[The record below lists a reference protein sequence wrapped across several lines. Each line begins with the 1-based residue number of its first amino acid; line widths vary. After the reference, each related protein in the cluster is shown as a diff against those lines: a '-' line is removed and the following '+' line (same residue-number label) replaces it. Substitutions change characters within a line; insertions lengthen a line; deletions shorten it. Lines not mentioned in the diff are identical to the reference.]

1 MSWENILRSY
11 ELDDFIIKAKPKR
24 GPKKPTPKKTEKA
37 AEEKVVDLGVATV
50 TVVTTQSLKKLIKD
64 IEDWWSKC
72 NSLKLEAIGVKGAK
86 KDSLLEH
93 CMFHVDTS
101 VQRFGQPRRHGAMHT
116 LKDIMK
122 IVREEDA
129 YTHKDLETVEDFIDD
144 LERIER
150 RWDTNPR
157 NIPFSELHDPT
168 DPTDITTVRG
178 HYRTAW
184 YEKNSSAKDS
194 KVPDNWYSA
203 TGSMDTATPPFWQAL
218 FASPT
223 EGGDLID
230 LGLLWLLKQFSEE
243 MVKQPLTDLTI
254 KGRQAR
260 MGIEKIKGFTGG
272 LKTILR
278 NQEVYRSA
286 NKPFERLWINFSA
299 VQRKLNDFTFDL
311 GKGQKG
317 MDEMNKILG
326 LSGDNKLIGQL
337 KDWKVKNISIQLLR
351 TIITNHRGINLDSFK
366 HGAFNGIFLKKP
378 ITVGPS
384 GDKSR
389 MDLWNK
395 EYAKSKREGNVPFWA
410 RPKDEPPEGGGAA
423 GNNPNEPNVKK
434 SWFGVL
440 KAPKRDPWGMGG
452 LRLKNPAEDL
462 HAPKIFSKDKQEE
475 VSEEKDETCDYCEKP
490 VALDCR
496 GCGQKLCREC
506 IDKYPCKPG
515 GGKAGDEERTRQKGG
530 GW

>member
-11 ELDDFIIKAKPKR
+11 ELEDFIIKAGPKR
-24 GPKKPTPKKTEKA
+24 GPKKPKPKKTEKA
-37 AEEKVVDLGVATV
+37 AEEKVVDLGPATV
-50 TVVTTQSLKKLIKD
+50 TVVTTASLKKLID
-64 IEDWWSKC
+64 GIEAWWTKC
-72 NSLKLEAIGVKGAK
+72 NGLKLEAIGVKGAK

-93 CMFHVDTS
+93 CMFHVDES

-129 YTHKDLETVEDFIDD
+129 YTHKDLETVEDFVDD

-157 NIPFSELHDPT
+157 NIPFSEQHDPT

-194 KVPDNWYSA
+194 KVPDNWYNTA
-203 TGSMDTATPPFWQAL
+203 MDTATPPFWQAL
-218 FASPT
+218 FASPS

-230 LGLLWLLKQFSEE
+230 LGLLWLLKKFSEE

-311 GKGQKG
+311 GKGSKG

-326 LSGDNKLIGQL
+326 LSGDNKLVGQL

-410 RPKDEPPEGGGAA
+410 RPPEGGGGGGA
-423 GNNPNEPNVKK
+423 GNNPNEPKKDPNVKK
-434 SWFGVL
+434 SWFGIL

-452 LRLKNPAEDL
+452 LKLKNPAADL
-462 HAPKIFSKDKQEE
+462 HAPKVFSKDKQEE
-475 VSEEKDETCDYCEKP
+475 ISEEKDETCDYCEKP
-490 VALDCR
+490 VALDCH
-496 GCGQKLCREC
+496 GCGQKLCREH
-506 IDKYPCKPG
+506 IDIVPCKPG
-515 GGKAGDEERTRQKGG
+515 GGKAGDEERKKNEWG